1 MKPKNVRFSKSTR
14 RNKKYCVDFDYGKKH
29 YIVHFGHLDYQHY
42 RDSTGLGLYSH
53 QDHNDKKRRK
63 AYRKRA
69 GYIRNKAGELT
80 VFDPLSANY
89 WAFRFL
95 W

>member
-1 MKPKNVRFSKSTR
+1 MKPKNVVFTKSTR
-14 RNKKYCVDFDYGKKH
+14 RNKKYRVDFDYDGVH
-29 YIVHFGHLDYQHY
+29 HVLHFGHTDYQHY
-42 RDSTGLGLYSH
+42 RDSTGLGLYSDL
-53 QDHNDKKRRK
+53 DHNDKTRRK
-63 AYRKRA
+63 AYQRRA
-69 GYIRNKAGELT
+69 RFIKNKAGELT